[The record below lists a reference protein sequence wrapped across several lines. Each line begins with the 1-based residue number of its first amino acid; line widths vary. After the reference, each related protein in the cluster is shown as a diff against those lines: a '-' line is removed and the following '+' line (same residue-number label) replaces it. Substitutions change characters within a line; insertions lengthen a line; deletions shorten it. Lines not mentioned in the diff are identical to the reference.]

1 MRARNVLILM
11 GIWRGRQFFHA
22 WLVPQMEM
30 LEFAQLAPCLAMM
43 AMRYSSV
50 LLRVEDFILTNVKYI
65 TSSYALF
72 NDNFFIF
79 IFISELYQ
87 WFLLWMRVH
96 HYNGKAKLDVQYMR
110 VEGSFFVLFF
120 ISFWFFWRVDV
131 SKMWVGFDGIKFH
144 EFFFWWGGG
153 RGGRWSLH
161 GLNWPQQKKMVMI
174 VSFLYVCLFYYV
186 RMD

>member
-1 MRARNVLILM
+1 
-11 GIWRGRQFFHA
+11 
-22 WLVPQMEM
+22 M

-87 WFLLWMRVH
+87 
-96 HYNGKAKLDVQYMR
+96 
-110 VEGSFFVLFF
+110 
-120 ISFWFFWRVDV
+120 
-131 SKMWVGFDGIKFH
+131 
-144 EFFFWWGGG
+144 
-153 RGGRWSLH
+153 
-161 GLNWPQQKKMVMI
+161 
-174 VSFLYVCLFYYV
+174 
-186 RMD
+186 